1 MDFCSEQMLVVE
13 ERYDGRKP
21 MEQWNN
27 YILSGTRHH
36 HKTSVG
42 VGGKMPGPES
52 NTDAG
57 KANDGITY
65 CIWMLLEN
73 RITPQKRKSSCRN
86 NMNCVP
92 LPIQLRPKL
101 SATLESLGKQ
111 ATTSFNLYRLQAQN
125 PTITQLRTMASG
137 AAPQWW
143 DAFPKPQATCDF
155 IEPEE
160 VKDLIEKTQAAGKDS
175 VRDFLLVDVRRTD
188 LEGGTV
194 ATSVNLPAQ
203 SFYVTRPA
211 IYQLCKQAGV
221 KRIIFYCGK
230 EPFLPRIFS

>member
-1 MDFCSEQMLVVE
+1 
-13 ERYDGRKP
+13 
-21 MEQWNN
+21 
-27 YILSGTRHH
+27 
-36 HKTSVG
+36 
-42 VGGKMPGPES
+42 
-52 NTDAG
+52 
-57 KANDGITY
+57 
-65 CIWMLLEN
+65 
-73 RITPQKRKSSCRN
+73 
-86 NMNCVP
+86 MNCVP
-92 LPIQLRPKL
+92 LPIRLGLKL
-101 SATLESLGKQ
+101 PTIIASLGKQ
-111 ATTSFNLYRLQAQN
+111 AIPSSFNLYRLQAQN
-125 PTITQLRTMASG
+125 PAITQFRTMSSG

-160 VKDLIEKTQAAGKDS
+160 VKDLIEKTQAAGKDT

-211 IYQLCKQAGV
+211 VYQLCKQAGV

-230 EPFLPRIFS
+230 EPLLSHSGLLCNPSCSLSYN